1 MEFTRDVGA
10 VSQLSML
17 RLFSAA
23 VEKNLRPE
31 KQYMYVL
38 KRLMLQFS
46 LVNHT
51 SSHISYNVVQFS
63 ETSVANNNC
72 YFHLT
77 SNILSLILES

>member
-1 MEFTRDVGA
+1 MELTRDVRG

-51 SSHISYNVVQFS
+51 SSHNY
-63 ETSVANNNC
+63 
-72 YFHLT
+72 
-77 SNILSLILES
+77 